1 MSKDDTVQTSDLLRP
16 RHVGMPIRRT
26 EDPRLLTGNGEYT
39 ADRKPDRA
47 LHVAFRRSEQPHAVI
62 VRIDTTRA
70 KAAAGVVAVF
80 SAEDVAGDYKPVIP
94 FSRMPNYYATPITA
108 LASKKVRYVGEAVVA
123 VVAEDRYLAEDALE
137 LIDIEYAPLGA
148 VTDPEFA
155 ASEQAPLLHEEA
167 ATNVLIAREFRKGD
181 VRADLATAHV
191 RVRDRF
197 QMTRKAPLAMEPRS
211 YSAEFESRRDSIT
224 LYTSSNIPGI
234 VRDAL
239 AESLDLPG
247 NRLRVVAPDV
257 GGSFG
262 SKGSLYPEEIFLCV
276 AARKLRR
283 SLKWT
288 ADRLEDISSSSQAF
302 AEIIDAE
309 MGFDENGIAIALEA
323 DVIGDVGAYSI
334 YPWTCGLE
342 PVQVVSFLPGPYKIR
357 SYRGAVRGVAT
368 NKPPTG
374 PYRGVGRPIS
384 TFVTERLMDMGAK
397 ALGIDPLEIRRRN
410 LVRADE
416 FPYRIASGIIWDK
429 TAFVECLEA
438 AAQAGDYDELRRQQ
452 SAARAEGRYFGIGLA
467 TYAELTGIG
476 SRIAVAPGMPINTG
490 SETAKIRIDS
500 TGAITA
506 AFGVASHGQGLE
518 TTLAQ
523 IIADDLGARFEDIR
537 VVQGDSDGVPMST
550 GTYASRSA
558 VLGGGAAKH
567 ASQILR
573 EKIKKV
579 ASHLLEAAAEDID
592 VSGGRA
598 TVTGTDRAVTFKQIA
613 KAVYSDMKT
622 LPVEARQELEA
633 SYTYDP
639 INGTTACATHLAAV
653 EVDPTTCFC
662 EDTQICRRGRLRS
675 HHQSDDRG
683 RAGSRR
689 RRAGHWCGALRRD
702 DLRRRRPARQR
713 QPCRL
718 RHTVRCRNSPNRR
731 RPYRK
736 RVRGRRRLP
745 RNGRGRHD
753 RRAGRDRE
761 RDFRRAVGARHRCF
775 DSTNDSGADFQA
787 AGESAHS
794 ERKQEMNNLAG
805 RVALVTG
812 GGRDVGAGISLALA
826 EAGATVAVNY
836 NSSKDEAEAVVAE
849 IEKAGGK
856 AKAYQA
862 RHRRSRRCQKHG
874 GERQGRFRGLDIL
887 VNNAGLVLRKR
898 FNDTTPEDW
907 HRQIDTCLYGAIHCC
922 HAAAPLLEASGRG
935 RIISI
940 MGDSSRVG
948 ESGLAIAAAARA
960 GNIALMKSLAREM
973 GKTGTTAN
981 SIALGLIESAHDKSW
996 VEANRDKLVKAYPI
1010 RRLGQ
1015 PSDVAPMVALLASDA
1030 GSWITG
1036 QVISISGGFSMV

>member
-1 MSKDDTVQTSDLLRP
+1 MSKDDVVQTSDLLRP

-47 LHVAFRRSEQPHAVI
+47 LHVAFRRSEQPHATI
-62 VRIDTTRA
+62 LRIDTTQA
-70 KAAAGVVAVF
+70 LTSPGVVAVF
-80 SAEDVAGDYKPVIP
+80 TADDVAEDYRPVIP

-123 VVAEDRYLAEDALE
+123 VIAEDRYLAEDALE

-148 VTDPEFA
+148 VTDPEYA
-155 ASEQAPLLHEEA
+155 ASEHAPLLHEEA
-167 ATNVLIAREFRKGD
+167 ATNVLIAREFKKGD
-181 VRADLATAHV
+181 AAADLAAAHV

-197 QMTRKAPLAMEPRS
+197 EMTRKAGLAIEPRS
-211 YSAEFESRRDSIT
+211 YCAEFESRRDSIT

-247 NRLRVVAPDV
+247 SRLRVVAPDV

-262 SKGSLYPEEIFLCV
+262 SKGSLYPEEILLCV
-276 AARKLRR
+276 AAKKLRR

-302 AEIIDAE
+302 AEIVDAE

-384 TFVTERLMDMGAK
+384 TFVTERLMDMGAR

-410 LVRADE
+410 LVREDE

-429 TAFVECLEA
+429 AGFVECLEA
-438 AAQAGDYDELRRQQ
+438 AVQASEYEKLRGQQ
-452 SAARAEGRYFGIGLA
+452 RAARAQGRYFGIGLA

-523 IIADDLGARFEDIR
+523 IIADDLGARFDDIR
-537 VVQGDSDGVPMST
+537 VVQGDSDAVPMST

-567 ASQILR
+567 ASLILR

-579 ASHLLEAAAEDID
+579 ASHLLEAAADDID
-592 VSGGRA
+592 VAGGRA
-598 TVTGTDRAVTFKQIA
+598 TVTGTDRAVTFRQIA
-613 KAVYSDMKT
+613 KAVYSDMRT

-653 EVDPTTCFC
+653 EVDPTTCF
-662 EDTQICRRGRLRS
+662 
-675 HHQSDDRG
+675 
-683 RAGSRR
+683 
-689 RRAGHWCGALRRD
+689 
-702 DLRRRRPARQR
+702 
-713 QPCRL
+713 
-718 RHTVRCRNSPNRR
+718 V
-731 RPYRK
+731 K
-736 RVRGRRRLP
+736 
-745 RNGRGRHD
+745 
-753 RRAGRDRE
+753 
-761 RDFRRAVGARHRCF
+761 
-775 DSTNDSGADFQA
+775 
-787 AGESAHS
+787 
-794 ERKQEMNNLAG
+794 
-805 RVALVTG
+805 
-812 GGRDVGAGISLALA
+812 
-826 EAGATVAVNY
+826 
-836 NSSKDEAEAVVAE
+836 
-849 IEKAGGK
+849 
-856 AKAYQA
+856 
-862 RHRRSRRCQKHG
+862 
-874 GERQGRFRGLDIL
+874 
-887 VNNAGLVLRKR
+887 
-898 FNDTTPEDW
+898 
-907 HRQIDTCLYGAIHCC
+907 IH
-922 HAAAPLLEASGRG
+922 
-935 RIISI
+935 
-940 MGDSSRVG
+940 
-948 ESGLAIAAAARA
+948 
-960 GNIALMKSLAREM
+960 K
-973 GKTGTTAN
+973 
-981 SIALGLIESAHDKSW
+981 
-996 VEANRDKLVKAYPI
+996 
-1010 RRLGQ
+1010 
-1015 PSDVAPMVALLASDA
+1015 
-1030 GSWITG
+1030 
-1036 QVISISGGFSMV
+1036 

>member
-1 MSKDDTVQTSDLLRP
+1 MSKDDVVQTSDLLRP

-47 LHVAFRRSEQPHAVI
+47 LHVAFRRSEQPHATI
-62 VRIDTTRA
+62 LRIDTTQA
-70 KAAAGVVAVF
+70 LTAPGVVAVF
-80 SAEDVAGDYKPVIP
+80 TADDVAEDHKPVIP

-123 VVAEDRYLAEDALE
+123 VIAEDRYLAEDALE

-148 VTDPEFA
+148 VTDPEYA
-155 ASEQAPLLHEEA
+155 ASEHAPLLHEEA
-167 ATNVLIAREFRKGD
+167 ATNVLIAREFKKGD
-181 VRADLATAHV
+181 AAADLAAAHV

-197 QMTRKAPLAMEPRS
+197 EMTRKAGLAIEPRS
-211 YSAEFESRRDSIT
+211 YCAEFESRRDSIT

-247 NRLRVVAPDV
+247 SRLRVVAPDV

-262 SKGSLYPEEIFLCV
+262 SKGSLYPEEILLCV
-276 AARKLRR
+276 AAKKLRR

-302 AEIIDAE
+302 AEIVDAE

-384 TFVTERLMDMGAK
+384 TFVTERLMDMGAR

-410 LVRADE
+410 LVREDE

-429 TAFVECLEA
+429 AGFVECLEA
-438 AAQAGDYDELRRQQ
+438 AVQAGEYEKLRGQQ
-452 SAARAEGRYFGIGLA
+452 RAARAQGRYFGIGLA

-523 IIADDLGARFEDIR
+523 IIADDLGARFDDIR
-537 VVQGDSDGVPMST
+537 VVQGDSDAVPMST

-567 ASQILR
+567 ASLILR

-579 ASHLLEAAAEDID
+579 ASHLLEAAADDID
-592 VSGGRA
+592 VAGGRA
-598 TVTGTDRAVTFKQIA
+598 TVTGTDRAVTFRQIA
-613 KAVYSDMKT
+613 KAVYSDMRT

-653 EVDPTTCFC
+653 EVDPTTCFVK
-662 EDTQICRRGRLRS
+662 I
-675 HHQSDDRG
+675 HK
-683 RAGSRR
+683 
-689 RRAGHWCGALRRD
+689 
-702 DLRRRRPARQR
+702 
-713 QPCRL
+713 
-718 RHTVRCRNSPNRR
+718 
-731 RPYRK
+731 Y
-736 RVRGRRRLP
+736 
-745 RNGRGRHD
+745 
-753 RRAGRDRE
+753 
-761 RDFRRAVGARHRCF
+761 
-775 DSTNDSGADFQA
+775 
-787 AGESAHS
+787 
-794 ERKQEMNNLAG
+794 
-805 RVALVTG
+805 
-812 GGRDVGAGISLALA
+812 
-826 EAGATVAVNY
+826 
-836 NSSKDEAEAVVAE
+836 VVAE
-849 IEKAGGK
+849 DCGRVINPMIVDGQVHGGVAQGIGAALYEEVIYDEDGQLVSASLADYVIPSAVEIPHMDVVHIESCSAVAGGFRGMGEGGTIGAPAAIANAISDALSQLDIQVSILPITPERIFGLLEQARTK
-856 AKAYQA
+856 AKG
-862 RHRRSRRCQKHG
+862 SRQ
-874 GERQGRFRGLDIL
+874 
-887 VNNAGLVLRKR
+887 
-898 FNDTTPEDW
+898 
-907 HRQIDTCLYGAIHCC
+907 
-922 HAAAPLLEASGRG
+922 
-935 RIISI
+935 
-940 MGDSSRVG
+940 
-948 ESGLAIAAAARA
+948 
-960 GNIALMKSLAREM
+960 
-973 GKTGTTAN
+973 
-981 SIALGLIESAHDKSW
+981 
-996 VEANRDKLVKAYPI
+996 
-1010 RRLGQ
+1010 
-1015 PSDVAPMVALLASDA
+1015 
-1030 GSWITG
+1030 
-1036 QVISISGGFSMV
+1036 